1 MAPQIVMIVA
11 CVVFR
16 LAGAIGVL
24 DVAASWSGALRLAL
38 AVMFTF
44 TASSHFAPR
53 TRADLVRMVPP
64 GMPNPEALV
73 SITGVLEFLGAM
85 GLLVPVLLQASAY
98 ALIAL
103 LVALFPA
110 NIYAARKGLLVAGR
124 QATPLIIRLPLQLFW
139 IGALWWV
146 APGEIHG
153 A

>member
-1 MAPQIVMIVA
+1 MAPLIVMVVA
-11 CVVFR
+11 WVVFR
-16 LAGAIGVL
+16 LAGATGVL
-24 DVAASWSGALRLAL
+24 DVAASWSGALRPAL

-64 GMPNPEALV
+64 WMPNPEALV
-73 SITGVLEFLGAM
+73 TITGVLEFLGAM

-98 ALIAL
+98 ALIAF
-103 LVALFPA
+103 VALFPA
-110 NIYAARKGLLVAGR
+110 NIYAARKGLLIAGR
-124 QATPLIIRLPLQLFW
+124 QATPLTIRLPLQLLW

-146 APGEIHG
+146 ARGEIHV